1 VILAAVIRAVV
12 VLAAVIQ
19 AVAILA
25 AVILAVVIQT
35 VVIRTFDYV
44 LKWTQKT
51 LVSGGALALNIVV
64 SFNIRNLFF
73 FLFRNLARRSFGQ

>member
-1 VILAAVIRAVV
+1 VILAGVIQTVV
-12 VLAAVIQ
+12 IQAAVIQ
-19 AVAILA
+19 AV
-25 AVILAVVIQT
+25 VIQA
-35 VVIRTFDYV
+35 VAIRTFDYV

-73 FLFRNLARRSFGQ
+73 FFSEISLEDLLGNK